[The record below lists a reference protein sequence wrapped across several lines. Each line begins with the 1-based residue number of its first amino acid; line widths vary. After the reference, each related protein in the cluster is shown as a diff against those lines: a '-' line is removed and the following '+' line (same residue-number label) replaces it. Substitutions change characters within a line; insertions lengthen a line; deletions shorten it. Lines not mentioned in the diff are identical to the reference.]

1 MFVVVQLPSRVRLC
15 DPLDYSPQGSSVRG
29 ILQARILE
37 WAAFLSLGDL
47 PNPGIERGSPTMQAY
62 SLPFELPGNVVFL
75 KMEFVGFFPFHS
87 L

>member
-37 WAAFLSLGDL
+37 WAAMPPPGDL
-47 PNPGIERGSPTMQAY
+47 PDPGVEPVSLKSPALGSR
-62 SLPFELPGNVVFL
+62 
-75 KMEFVGFFPFHS
+75 FFTNASWEALSPQ
-87 L
+87 